1 VGPCPIASGTRPHP
15 KRAHRRGSIEFL
27 LISAQQPQILCPEL
41 MTKYWYRIRLSRP
54 VKPEKVADLKGR
66 LVRLFHG
73 ADVQKVDGRSFDL
86 TTTLEPGEAGAA
98 LDLFCAKHGSAAFVV
113 GSQRQQ

>member
-1 VGPCPIASGTRPHP
+1 M
-15 KRAHRRGSIEFL
+15 L
-27 LISAQQPQILCPEL
+27 LITTPQLQIVCIER

-54 VKPEKVADLKGR
+54 VKPEKVEDLKGK
-66 LVRLFHG
+66 LVRLFQN

-86 TTTLEPGEAGAA
+86 TTTLEPVEAGAA

-113 GSQRQQ
+113 GSQRRQ